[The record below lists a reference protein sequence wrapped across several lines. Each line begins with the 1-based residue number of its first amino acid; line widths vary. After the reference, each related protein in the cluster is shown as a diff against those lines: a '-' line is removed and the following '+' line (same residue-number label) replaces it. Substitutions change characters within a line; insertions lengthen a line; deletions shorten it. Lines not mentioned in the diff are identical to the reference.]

1 MQVYQEVRLFD
12 DITLQKP
19 LILKAPPLW
28 VVLIQGSLWLMQP
41 KTNSILTK
49 DFTFKTGS
57 RKILTTLSMR
67 MQVFLASVLDQKK
80 AHACSQW
87 VQVWHKESG
96 TPKLPFQA
104 PISFPEGLGLTI
116 AQLTPTQP
124 LPKPLSL
131 QSVAFIA
138 TTPLIQAE
146 LIALHA
152 ATTSSTSLILHR
164 QQWSCAREAGR

>member
-12 DITLQKP
+12 DIALQKP
-19 LILKAPPLW
+19 LLLKAPPVW
-28 VVLIQGSLWLMQP
+28 VVLIQGSLWLIQP

-67 MQVFLASVLDQKK
+67 MQVFPPSVLDQKK

-87 VQVWHKESG
+87 VQVWHKQSR
-96 TPKLPFQA
+96 TLNLPFQA
-104 PISFPEGLGLTI
+104 PISFPEGLRVTV
-116 AQLTPTQP
+116 AHLTPTQP

-131 QSVAFIA
+131 QAAAFIA
-138 TTPLIQAE
+138 TTPLLQAE
-146 LIALHA
+146 LMQLQRPQ
-152 ATTSSTSLILHR
+152 HR
-164 QQWSCAREAGR
+164 